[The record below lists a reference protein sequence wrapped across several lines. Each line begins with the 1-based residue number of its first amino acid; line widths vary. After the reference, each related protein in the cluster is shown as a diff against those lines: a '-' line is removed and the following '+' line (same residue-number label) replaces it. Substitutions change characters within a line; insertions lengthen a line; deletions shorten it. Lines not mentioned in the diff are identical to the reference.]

1 MNKGAQIRLLM
12 IGKDRIRYC
21 VACYGSTVEH
31 ASSLSCNASD
41 VPLQNARSQ
50 CGKSLKHP
58 LVRPS

>member
-31 ASSLSCNASD
+31 ASSLSYNASD
-41 VPLQNARSQ
+41 VPRTVCQ
-50 CGKSLKHP
+50 KP
-58 LVRPS
+58 M